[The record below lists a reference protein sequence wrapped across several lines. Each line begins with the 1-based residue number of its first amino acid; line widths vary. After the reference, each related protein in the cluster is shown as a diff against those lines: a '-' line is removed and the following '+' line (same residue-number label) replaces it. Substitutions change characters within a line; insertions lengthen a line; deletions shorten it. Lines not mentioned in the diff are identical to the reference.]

1 MSVVEGAER
10 LEHYLFATCDDA
22 FVSIVGLVSL
32 CSDFNS
38 FLGLPLGWTPLVVTY
53 WCKPQRPLA
62 DPVIFVS
69 PQINSTS
76 PCDVVIIP
84 TI

>member
-1 MSVVEGAER
+1 MEGAER
-10 LEHYLFATCDDA
+10 LEHYLFATYDDA

-38 FLGLPLGWTPLVVTY
+38 FLGLPRGGAPMVVTY

-69 PQINSTS
+69 PQINFTS
-76 PCDVVIIP
+76 PCDVAIMP